1 MMEYTSLWNTY
12 SVHHRKANTLLLI
25 KALISSCD
33 TSHTT
38 NPKSKFITGLVV
50 GCCPSWTPNQDR
62 LSEALVENRNCLW
75 KEICCTLIHCQVY
88 FCLLVL
94 VFVYRHRQ
102 RYRYRSKQKYRSGYK
117 YRYRYTYLFSLIS
130 AHLPGRVCSR
140 ALYTCLNRRWTSLYK
155 AIVGIPVWLCSVAV
169 IVV

>member
-1 MMEYTSLWNTY
+1 MIFNSLSITVLCFCDFFLMMEYTSLWNKY

-25 KALISSCD
+25 KALISNCD
-33 TSHTT
+33 TSHNI
-38 NPKSKFITGLVV
+38 NPKSKFTTGLVL

-75 KEICCTLIHCQVY
+75 KEICHTLIHCQVY

-102 RYRYRSKQKYRSGYK
+102 GYRYKYKYRSRYK
-117 YRYRYTYLFSLIS
+117 CRYRYTCLFSLMS
-130 AHLPGRVCSR
+130 AHLLGRVRSW
-140 ALYTCLNRRWTSLYK
+140 ALYACGNRRWTS
-155 AIVGIPVWLCSVAV
+155 
-169 IVV
+169 